1 MGVRN
6 EGDVVGGLR
15 TQGIPSSKMHK
26 ETSILKGDSSLGF
39 AVTPA
44 PGAGCG
50 QCRAL
55 AGLGALSGV
64 HHTMCVFKLQT
75 VSNQMHRI

>member
-1 MGVRN
+1 MGN
-6 EGDVVGGLR
+6 EGDIVEGLR
-15 TQGIPSSKMHK
+15 TQGISSTKMHK
-26 ETSILKGDSSLGF
+26 ETSTFKGDSSLGF

-55 AGLGALSGV
+55 AGPGALSGV
-64 HHTMCVFKLQT
+64 HHTMCVFKFLI

>member
-1 MGVRN
+1 MRGMSWGACGR
-6 EGDVVGGLR
+6 R
-15 TQGIPSSKMHK
+15 ASPSSKMQK
-26 ETSILKGDSSLGF
+26 EMSTLKGNSSLGF

-50 QCRAL
+50 HCRTL